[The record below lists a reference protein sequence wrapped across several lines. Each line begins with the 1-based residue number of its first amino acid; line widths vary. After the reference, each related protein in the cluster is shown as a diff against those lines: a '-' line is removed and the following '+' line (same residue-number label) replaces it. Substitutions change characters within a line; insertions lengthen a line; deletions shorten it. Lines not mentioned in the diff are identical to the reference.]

1 MTSTTTQTTTTTQA
15 APASVPD
22 GVEFAHVDPRT
33 LTIEA
38 NVRSRADLDPAFLA
52 SIATYGVRQP
62 IQAVRDA
69 SGTLTVRAGQRRTLG
84 AIETGLLTIP
94 VYILGATDSETA
106 RIFEQMD
113 ENDRRRALTDNDRAN
128 AFQQLTL
135 LGVSAAQI
143 AKQSHTKRK
152 IVDAALTVTASPLA
166 AAVLAEH
173 DLTLDQA
180 VVLAE
185 FDDDPAL
192 VAALTVVAVKEPAQ
206 FAHTAQRLRDERAVA
221 EARDALTAELAT
233 AGVVVVDRPDYDAK
247 TTNLTSLRD
256 AAGNH
261 LDAEAHAT
269 CPGRAAYIAAGYGG
283 QAPRAVHVCLDP
295 KAHGHA
301 STTSSGSPAAGG
313 PMSEEQKA
321 DRRAVIA
328 GNAAWRSAETVRRSW
343 LRTFAARKTT
353 PKDAPALLAYAVTTC
368 NTDLT
373 HAAQSGHTLA
383 RTTLGLP
390 AVKPNGYGA
399 FVGGQ
404 SAITSAIDAAS
415 PARAQLIGL
424 VVVLAAIE
432 ARTGTHTWRN
442 PCDTIARYLR
452 ALAAWGYNLAE
463 IEQSAIDR
471 YDDATTTAPDTDQDD
486 TGDEIDDDY
495 YACDDDEFSGA
506 ELAGEEAQ
514 AASDAQE

>member
-1 MTSTTTQTTTTTQA
+1 MTSTTSQTATSTQNT
-15 APASVPD
+15 PATVPD
-22 GVEFAHVDPRT
+22 GVEFAHIDPRT
-33 LTIEA
+33 LTIET

-52 SIATYGVRQP
+52 SIRAHGVRQP
-62 IQAVRDA
+62 IQAVRDQA
-69 SGTLTVRAGQRRTLG
+69 GTLTVRAGQRRTLA
-84 AIETGLLTIP
+84 AIETGQPTIP
-94 VYILGATDSETA
+94 VYILNATDSEPE
-106 RIFEQMD
+106 RIFEQ
-113 ENDRRRALTDNDRAN
+113 TDNDRAN
-128 AFQQLTL
+128 AFHQLTL

-166 AAVLAEH
+166 SAVLAEH

-269 CPGRAAYIAAGYGG
+269 CPGRAADIAAGYGG

-383 RTTLGLP
+383 RTTLGL
-390 AVKPNGYGA
+390 AAAKPNGYGA
-399 FVGGQ
+399 FVGGG

-442 PCDTIARYLR
+442 PSGTIARYLR

-471 YDDATTTAPDTDQDD
+471 YDAAATTAPDIDQDD
-486 TGDEIDDDY
+486 TGDEIDDD